1 VLLRAVLFDWND
13 TLVRFEWD
21 DELVS
26 VAHRA
31 ALGRDDAEFTAR
43 WRELVLAGPVH
54 RPYAEIL
61 RELGVDDPDAFIDAE
76 HEMWRP
82 QHSVL
87 ASAQA
92 LLDALRARGLKTG
105 VVANSWPDPARVLRA
120 DAAAYGLADRLDTIV
135 LSEEVG
141 ARKPAPEIFLRAC
154 AELGV
159 EPTDTMFVG
168 DSVESDVQGAANVG
182 MTTVQALWF
191 NADDNLA
198 AGEPDFMA
206 FTPMDVLNAARRLA
220 R

>member
-1 VLLRAVLFDWND
+1 
-13 TLVRFEWD
+13 
-21 DELVS
+21 
-26 VAHRA
+26 
-31 ALGRDDAEFTAR
+31 
-43 WRELVLAGPVH
+43 
-54 RPYAEIL
+54 
-61 RELGVDDPDAFIDAE
+61 
-76 HEMWRP
+76 
-82 QHSVL
+82 
-87 ASAQA
+87 
-92 LLDALRARGLKTG
+92 
-105 VVANSWPDPARVLRA
+105 VLRA

-198 AGEPDFMA
+198 AGEPDFLA